1 MLKNL
6 IFISIFCFSLAGYG
20 QQYSSLDTLDFEL
33 REKLIKGYKTSNKL
47 LYKKLKKSHKGKL
60 RKEIIRIYTT
70 SNEEFLKNIRKKRFI
85 FDMRFTSYIDSVL
98 QVLKEANPSLQNT
111 DLKVYISKHTS
122 MNAMSI
128 GNGHFIMHLGL
139 FKYLENEGQFV
150 SVLAHEIAHGELQH
164 VEQSIMHQAT
174 LGSSK
179 VRRLQAREIR
189 RQKYNQYDK
198 SFTILKNIMYD
209 DSKKRRRRE
218 MLADSIGYELYRNT
232 GFEKIS
238 FINSLKLMEKYDSLP
253 TISLDSTVYKQFFD
267 LPTQPFKEEWLNM
280 EEFSNYDYSKYKE
293 KINKD
298 SIKSHPEVRQRIEK
312 LATDFVELQGDK
324 KAIPNEHSA
333 FKKLQQIARQ
343 EDIATLYYLEK
354 YGLSVRL
361 ILFKLAKNPDDPYL
375 KKWLGTNFLA
385 LYEAKK
391 KYQLNRHVD
400 RIIPKDQTR
409 NQQQFL
415 NFIWNLR
422 LNELKAIGEHYSE
435 QSQQD

>member
-6 IFISIFCFSLAGYG
+6 IFISIFCISLAGYG
-20 QQYSSLDTLDFEL
+20 QQYPSLDTLNFEL
-33 REKLIKGYKTSNKL
+33 REKLIKDYEGSNKL
-47 LYKKLKKSHKGKL
+47 LYKKLKKSHRGKL
-60 RKEIIRIYTT
+60 RKEIIHIYTR

-85 FDMRFTSYIDSVL
+85 FDTRFTTYIDSL
-98 QVLKEANPSLQNT
+98 ITALKNANPRLAKK
-111 DLKVYISKHTS
+111 DLKVYVSKHTS
-122 MNAMSI
+122 INAMSI

-139 FKYLENEGQFV
+139 FKYLENEGQFA
-150 SVLAHEIAHGELQH
+150 SILAHEIAHGELNH
-164 VEQSIMHQAT
+164 VEQSILHQAE

-179 VRRLQAREIR
+179 VRRLQAREIK

-198 SFTILKNIMYD
+198 SFNILKNIMYN

-218 MLADSIGYELYRNT
+218 MLADSIGYVLYKNT

-267 LPTQPFKEEWLNM
+267 LEDQPFKEEWLNM
-280 EEFSNYDYSKYKE
+280 EEFSNYDYSKYKD

-298 SIKSHPEVRQRIEK
+298 SIKSHPEARQRIEK
-312 LATDFVELQGDK
+312 LANDFAELQGDE
-324 KAIPNEHSA
+324 KATPKEQST

-354 YGLSVRL
+354 YGFSIQL
-361 ILFKLAKNPDDPYL
+361 ILFKLAKNPDDSYL
-375 KKWLGTNFLA
+375 KKWLGLNFLA

-400 RIIPKDQTR
+400 RIIPKDQSR
-409 NQQQFL
+409 NYQQFL

-422 LNELKAIGEHYSE
+422 LNELKAIGEYYSK
-435 QSQQD
+435 

>member
-6 IFISIFCFSLAGYG
+6 IFIFLFCISFVGYT
-20 QQYSSLDTLDFEL
+20 QQYPSLDTLNFEL
-33 REKLIKGYKTSNKL
+33 RETLIKDYEAANKL
-47 LYKKLKKSHKGKL
+47 QYKRLKKSHKGKL
-60 RKEIIRIYTT
+60 RKEVLNIYKR

-85 FDMRFTSYIDSVL
+85 FDTRFTTYIDSVL
-98 QVLKEANPSLQNT
+98 QVLKEANPSLRNT
-111 DLKVYISKHTS
+111 NFKVYVSKHTS
-122 MNAMSI
+122 INAMSI
-128 GNGHFIMHLGL
+128 GNDHFIMHLGL

-150 SVLAHEIAHGELQH
+150 SVLTHEIAHGELNH
-164 VEQSIMHQAT
+164 VEQSILHQAV

-179 VRRLQAREIR
+179 VRRLQAREIKK
-189 RQKYNQYDK
+189 QKYNQYDK

-218 MLADSIGYELYRNT
+218 MLADSIGFELYRNT
-232 GFEKIS
+232 NFDKIS
-238 FINSLKLMEKYDSLP
+238 FINSLKLMENYDSLP

-267 LPTQPFKEEWLNM
+267 LPEQAFKKEWLNM

-298 SIKSHPEVRQRIEK
+298 SIKSHPEARQRIEK
-312 LATDFVELQGDK
+312 LAKDFAELQDDR
-324 KAIPNEHSA
+324 KAIPKEGST
-333 FKKLQQIARQ
+333 FRRLQKIARQ

-354 YGLSVRL
+354 YGLSVQL
-361 ILFKLAKNPDDPYL
+361 ILHKLTKNPDDAYL
-375 KKWLGTNFLA
+375 KKWLGQNFLA

-400 RIIPKDQTR
+400 RIVPKDQTKGY
-409 NQQQFL
+409 QQFL

-422 LNELKAIGEHYSE
+422 LNELKAIGEYYSK
-435 QSQQD
+435 

>member
-6 IFISIFCFSLAGYG
+6 VCISFFLFSYISFG
-20 QQYSSLDTLDFEL
+20 QQFQALDTVNFEQ
-33 REKLIKGYKTSNKL
+33 REKLIKEYENAHKLQYKR
-47 LYKKLKKSHKGKL
+47 LKKSHKGKL
-60 RKEIIRIYTT
+60 RKEIINIYKR

-85 FDMRFTSYIDSVL
+85 FDTRYTSYIDSVL
-98 QVLKEANPSLQNT
+98 QVLKEANPRLQNK
-111 DLKVYISKHTS
+111 DLNVYISKHTS
-122 MNAMSI
+122 INAMSI

-150 SVLAHEIAHGELQH
+150 SVLAHEIAHGELNH
-164 VEQSIMHQAT
+164 VEQSIMHQAA

-253 TISLDSTVYKQFFD
+253 SISLDSTVYKRFFD
-267 LPTQPFKEEWLNM
+267 LPDQPFKGEWLNM

-312 LATDFVELQGDK
+312 LAKDFKELQADR
-324 KAIPNEHSA
+324 KASSNEGST

-343 EDIATLYYLEK
+343 EDVATLYYLEK
-354 YGLSVRL
+354 YGLSIRL
-361 ILFKLAKNPDDPYL
+361 ILYKLAKNPEDTYL
-375 KKWLGTNFLA
+375 KKWLGQNFLA

-400 RIIPKDQTR
+400 RIIPKDQSL
-409 NQQQFL
+409 NYQQYL

-422 LNELKAIGEHYSE
+422 LPELKAIGDYYSK
-435 QSQQD
+435 

>member
-1 MLKNL
+1 M
-6 IFISIFCFSLAGYG
+6 
-20 QQYSSLDTLDFEL
+20 
-33 REKLIKGYKTSNKL
+33 
-47 LYKKLKKSHKGKL
+47 
-60 RKEIIRIYTT
+60 
-70 SNEEFLKNIRKKRFI
+70 
-85 FDMRFTSYIDSVL
+85 DSVL
-98 QVLKEANPSLQNT
+98 QVLKEANPSLRNT
-111 DLKVYISKHTS
+111 NLKVYISKHTS
-122 MNAMSI
+122 INAMSI

-139 FKYLENEGQFV
+139 FKYLESEGQFV
-150 SVLAHEIAHGELQH
+150 SILAHEIAHGELNH
-164 VEQSIMHQAT
+164 VEQSILHQAE

-218 MLADSIGYELYRNT
+218 MMADSIGFELYKNT
-232 GFEKIS
+232 DFDKIS
-238 FINSLKLMEKYDSLP
+238 FINALKLMEKYDSLP
-253 TISLDSTVYKQFFD
+253 TISLDSTVYKRFFD
-267 LPTQPFKEEWLNM
+267 LPDQAFKGEWLTM

-312 LATDFVELQGDK
+312 LARDFTELQGDRK
-324 KAIPNEHSA
+324 GALKEGST
-333 FKKLQQIARQ
+333 FRTLQQLARQ

-354 YGLSVRL
+354 YGLSIRL
-361 ILFKLAKNPDDPYL
+361 ILYKLTKNPDDPYL
-375 KKWLGTNFLA
+375 KKWLGQNFLA

-400 RIIPKDQTR
+400 RIVPKDQTK
-409 NQQQFL
+409 NYQQFL

-422 LNELKAIGEHYSE
+422 LNELKAIGEYYSE
-435 QSQQD
+435 

>member
-6 IFISIFCFSLAGYG
+6 ICISFFLFSYISFG
-20 QQYSSLDTLDFEL
+20 QQFQTLDTVNFEQ
-33 REKLIKGYKTSNKL
+33 REKLIKEYENAHKLQYKQ
-47 LYKKLKKSHKGKL
+47 LKKSHKGKL
-60 RKEIIRIYTT
+60 RKEIINIYKR

-85 FDMRFTSYIDSVL
+85 FDTRYTSYIDSVL
-98 QVLKEANPSLQNT
+98 QVLKEANPRLQNK
-111 DLKVYISKHTS
+111 DLKVYISQHTS
-122 MNAMSI
+122 INAMSI

-150 SVLAHEIAHGELQH
+150 SVLAHEIAHGELNH
-164 VEQSIMHQAT
+164 VEESIMHQAE

-253 TISLDSTVYKQFFD
+253 SISLDSTIYKRFFD
-267 LPTQPFKEEWLNM
+267 LPDQPFKEEWLNM

-312 LATDFVELQGDK
+312 LAKDFKELQADEKVSPKEG
-324 KAIPNEHSA
+324 ST

-354 YGLSVRL
+354 YGLSIRL
-361 ILFKLAKNPDDPYL
+361 ILYKLAKNPEDTYL
-375 KKWLGTNFLA
+375 KKWLGQNFLA

-400 RIIPKDQTR
+400 RIIPKDQSF
-409 NQQQFL
+409 NYQQYL

-422 LNELKAIGEHYSE
+422 LPELKAIGDYYSK
-435 QSQQD
+435 

>member
-6 IFISIFCFSLAGYG
+6 IAVSFFLFVSTGFG
-20 QQYSSLDTLDFEL
+20 QQFQALDTVNFEL
-33 REKLIKGYKTSNKL
+33 REKLIKDYEVAHKL
-47 LYKKLKKSHKGKL
+47 QYKKLKKSHKGKF
-60 RKEIIRIYTT
+60 RKEIIGIYTR

-85 FDMRFTSYIDSVL
+85 FDTRYTSYIDSVL
-98 QVLKEANPSLQNT
+98 QVLKEANPSLISK

-128 GNGHFIMHLGL
+128 GNGHFIVHLGL
-139 FKYLENEGQFV
+139 FKYLENEGQFA
-150 SVLAHEIAHGELQH
+150 SVLAHEIAHGELHH
-164 VEQSIMHQAT
+164 VEQSIVHQAT

-189 RQKYNQYDK
+189 KQKYNQYDK

-218 MLADSIGYELYRNT
+218 MLADSIGYELYKNA

-238 FINSLKLMEKYDSLP
+238 FINSLRLMERYDSLP

-267 LPTQPFKEEWLNM
+267 LPEQAFKEEWLNM

-312 LATDFVELQGDK
+312 LTKDFAELQGDG
-324 KAIPNEHSA
+324 KASPKENST

-361 ILFKLAKNPDDPYL
+361 ILFKLAKNPEDVYL
-375 KKWLGTNFLA
+375 KKWLGQNFLA

-400 RIIPKDQTR
+400 RIIPKDQSR
-409 NQQQFL
+409 NYQQFL

-422 LNELKAIGEHYSE
+422 LNELKAIGEYYS
-435 QSQQD
+435 Q

>member
-1 MLKNL
+1 MLKKL
-6 IFISIFCFSLAGYG
+6 IIVSFFLISCITYG
-20 QQYSSLDTLDFEL
+20 QQFQALDTVHFQL
-33 REKLIKGYKTSNKL
+33 REKLIKDYEATHKNQYKR
-47 LYKKLKKSHKGKL
+47 LKKSHKGKL
-60 RKEIIRIYTT
+60 RKEIMGIYKR
-70 SNEEFLKNIRKKRFI
+70 SNDEFLKNIRKKRFI
-85 FDMRFTSYIDSVL
+85 FDTRFTAYIDSVL
-98 QVLKEANPSLQNT
+98 QVLKQANPSLQNKN
-111 DLKVYISKHTS
+111 LKVYVSKHTS
-122 MNAMSI
+122 INAMSI
-128 GNGHFIMHLGL
+128 GNNHFIMHLGL

-150 SVLAHEIAHGELQH
+150 SVLAHEIAHGELNH
-164 VEQSIMHQAT
+164 VEQSIMHQAS
-174 LGSSK
+174 LGASK
-179 VRRLQAREIR
+179 VRRLQAKEIR

-218 MLADSIGYELYRNT
+218 MEADSLGYELYKNT

-238 FINSLKLMEKYDSLP
+238 FINSLKLMERYDSLP
-253 TISLDSTVYKQFFD
+253 TISLDSTIYRQFFD
-267 LPTQPFKEEWLNM
+267 LPEQAFKDEWLNM

-312 LATDFVELQGDK
+312 LAKDFPELQGDGK
-324 KAIPNEHSA
+324 VAPKPNST
-333 FKKLQQIARQ
+333 FRRLQQIARQ

-354 YGLSVRL
+354 YGLSIRL

-375 KKWLGTNFLA
+375 KKWLGQNFMA

-400 RIIPKDQTR
+400 RIIPKDQSK
-409 NQQQFL
+409 NYQQYL

-422 LNELKAIGEHYSE
+422 LNELKAIGDHYLKN
-435 QSQQD
+435 